1 MSWPI
6 LAMVCALC
14 QALAD
19 VLTRLPQM
27 TNEDDLSCLLPCN
40 WQPPTAAA
48 SASAA

>member
-1 MSWPI
+1 MI
-6 LAMVCALC
+6 ENALR
-14 QALAD
+14 AGHDPEAWLAD